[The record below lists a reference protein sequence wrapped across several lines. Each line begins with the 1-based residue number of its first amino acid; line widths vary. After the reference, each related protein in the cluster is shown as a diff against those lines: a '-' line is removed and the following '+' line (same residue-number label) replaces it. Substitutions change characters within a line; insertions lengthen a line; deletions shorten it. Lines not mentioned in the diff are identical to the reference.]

1 MKKLISFL
9 MAMLFA
15 FAIIACE
22 QEKAAPETQVEE
34 TTVVDTTAAD
44 TTQAEAPTPPESK

>member
-1 MKKLISFL
+1 MKKLLSFL

-15 FAIIACE
+15 FAIVACE
-22 QEKAAPETQVEE
+22 QEKAVPETKAEK

-44 TTQAEAPTPPESK
+44 TTQAEAPAAM

>member
-1 MKKLISFL
+1 MKKLITFL
-9 MAMLFA
+9 MAMLFG

-22 QEKAAPETQVEE
+22 QEKAVPETQVEK

-44 TTQAEAPTPPESK
+44 TTQAEAPPAPVE